1 MLAVPP
7 RQNEAASSAVD
18 AELWIVPGVIVESP
32 ARIGAHV
39 NLRID
44 NFIEDGSM
52 EGVHARMH
60 GIAAAVGSIGS
71 RTVITADNLDFYE
84 TLGDGFYAGGEI
96 RIYRPTSGAASLVR
110 SDRVLTYSA
119 TSGALVLSSTTGA
132 SVAAGDVFF
141 LHRHEAD
148 PATLKAVQHARVQSL
163 GEPQGYWRSDQAALS
178 RDATTSAPENGGAS
192 SLKIVLGSG
201 TYAETQSG
209 GVFHFPGNGWYPAL
223 EPGQRYTIELW
234 MKQSGIAGQVDVG
247 LTSDYAA
254 VGTAFTVTGAWQKFR
269 YAFTAPAYMSAGS
282 AVSVLSIIFT
292 DPGTLWV
299 DNVAL
304 YGSPTG
310 PNGVDAQM
318 ATAFAQYRP
327 GATRNFA
334 AWEGGGTSVADW
346 TSVEGLS
353 ANQWDVNY
361 GATPAKRA
369 QLPTLLNLAKD
380 SGGTPW
386 LVVSQAFSETEWL
399 QLFEYL
405 GGPAGTPYGDKR
417 IAQRGVATPWT
428 DEFSVIDIE
437 YGNESWNPFFA
448 LNFDSSTYGSLAERF
463 FAVAKTSPYY
473 DPQKFRF
480 VANGWVIQTD
490 EDGYGQI
497 ARKRAASADVV
508 DVTAYIGGWESAS
521 TYTQTTDEDWAGLLT
536 FGPSDHFVLAD
547 AHAATRDALRAQGYT
562 YTIGVYE
569 GGPGYSLPCAS
580 CETSQ
585 AQEQLGKS
593 LAAGVATLDMYLYM
607 TQLGFGPM
615 NYFEFKTGDYWAS
628 HAEPEYGFHAYPT
641 WQALAL
647 RNQLA
652 SGDMVGAHW
661 LRVPT
666 RDLTPVVEPTAPTVD
681 DAPLLGAYAFA
692 DADDY
697 TVFVLSRSLTQTMR
711 VELELPFSAAV
722 TITLHALTGNPRAH
736 NRYSNTVQISRTNVA
751 GFGDGYTFD
760 MPPGSIYAFHA
771 ESVTP
776 LAAGAGPQAKVILA
790 PGQAASTNE
799 RSMRF
804 EALFSEPVDG
814 FDTSDLTNAGTAA
827 DVQWSIVE
835 VPGSHRMRFRVNVSQ
850 VNGAGTVAPR
860 IAAGRVQDADGNANS
875 ASNSDASVDYTP
887 QRAGLLVREPFDGPA
902 RSLRGAAGGVGW
914 SGAWQV
920 QDDDDGFLIAD
931 TTPLSTATYSTSP
944 GYARAANGWL
954 SAGRALDL
962 DTAGPWADYVDADG
976 ALGQS
981 GTTIYAAAAM
991 RRDAAGSS
999 AVVLHRNNVPW
1010 WVNESA
1016 VPHVQFGY
1024 FGSNV
1029 WGLRSND
1036 CTPTCS
1042 QRTVS
1047 SSAAA
1052 TLGAAS
1058 FLVVRIDFGATDR
1071 VRLYVDPPMSGEPAL
1086 AAAELLLSGTLQIDA
1101 AALFGDGSDLPL
1113 AIDELRIGGTYE
1125 SVVLAATATSA
1136 PTHTATPSP
1145 TRTPTRTPSATPTCT
1160 PTAAAAA
1167 AATATP
1173 TQTPRNTASATA
1185 TTTSIATPTPTPTR
1199 AQPNAVPTA
1208 TCTPTPTPTQTTH
1221 QVFVPFTVK

>member
-1 MLAVPP
+1 MRRHPIVRLLLAAFLAPTVVST
-7 RQNEAASSAVD
+7 EAPHARSAAEETVD
-18 AELWIVPGVIVESP
+18 ARLWVVPGVIVESP

-132 SVAAGDVFF
+132 AITAGDVFF
-141 LHRHEAD
+141 LHRQEAD

-269 YAFTAPAYMSAGS
+269 YAFTAPAYMSAAS

-304 YGSPTG
+304 YGSSAG
-310 PNGVDAQM
+310 PNGIDAQM
-318 ATAFAQYRP
+318 AAAFAQYRP

-473 DPQKFRF
+473 DSQKFRF

-490 EDGYGQI
+490 EDGYGQT
-497 ARKRAASADVV
+497 ARKRAASADIV
-508 DVTAYIGGWESAS
+508 DVTAYIGGWESES

-652 SGDMVGAHW
+652 NGDMVGAHW
-661 LRVPT
+661 LHAPT
-666 RDLTPVVEPTAPTVD
+666 RDLTPIVEPTAPTVD
-681 DAPLLGAYAFA
+681 DAPLLGAYAFSNA
-692 DADDY
+692 RILSPRIAPSGESTAASTSDY
-697 TVFVLSRSLTQTMR
+697 TVFVLSRSLTQTLR

-722 TITLHALTGNPRAH
+722 TATLHALTGDPRAH
-736 NRYSNTVQISRTNVA
+736 NRYSNTVQVSRTNVA

-776 LAAGAGPQAKVILA
+776 LAAGAGPQAKIVLA

-814 FDTSDLTNAGTAA
+814 FDVSDLTNAGTAA
-827 DVQWSIVE
+827 DVQWTIAE
-835 VPGSHRMRFRVNVSQ
+835 VPGSNRMRFRVSVAQ
-850 VNGAGTVAPR
+850 VNGAGTVAPS

-902 RSLRGAAGGVGW
+902 RSLRGASGGVGW
-914 SGAWQV
+914 SSAWQV
-920 QDDDDGFLIAD
+920 QDDDDGFLIAE

-944 GYARAANGWL
+944 GYARAANSWL

-962 DTAGPWADYVDADG
+962 DAAGPWADYVDADG

-981 GTTIYAAAAM
+981 GTTIYAAATT

-999 AVVLHRNNVPW
+999 AVVLHHNNVPW

-1042 QRTVS
+1042 QRTAS

-1052 TLGAAS
+1052 PLGTAS
-1058 FLVVRIDFGATDR
+1058 LLVVRIDFGATDR
-1071 VRLYVDPPMSGEPAL
+1071 VRLYVDPPTSGEPAL

-1125 SVVLAATATSA
+1125 SVVLAATPTSA

-1145 TRTPTRTPSATPTCT
+1145 TRTPMTTSAPTT
-1160 PTAAAAA
+1160 
-1167 AATATP
+1167 TATP
-1173 TQTPRNTASATA
+1173 TQTPKSTAS
-1185 TTTSIATPTPTPTR
+1185 
-1199 AQPNAVPTA
+1199 V
-1208 TCTPTPTPTQTTH
+1208 TPTPTPTQTAH
-1221 QVFVPFTVK
+1221 QVFVAFTVR